1 MGPPSEPLGPPWTPL
16 TGTARQGKDGLAA
29 GGPGS
34 RRAPAG
40 CWQAAAVAG
49 DATGPGARTSPDLA
63 PTVLAPTACLWSRSR
78 SRCRLLHRPWSPEGT
93 AASADCWEREDA
105 NPLTAGPGSRASEPG
120 GQAVPRAVRL
130 TAGWAGAQGAGEE
143 AGEEARQGGGG
154 GPLLAARPISFW
166 DLYYKLS
173 P

>member
-1 MGPPSEPLGPPWTPL
+1 M
-16 TGTARQGKDGLAA
+16 DAA
-29 GGPGS
+29 NRHCPAGEGWAGS
-34 RRAPAG
+34 RRARVAARAG
-40 CWQAAAVAG
+40 GLLAG
-49 DATGPGARTSPDLA
+49 RCRGRRRDGTWRADFPDLA

-93 AASADCWEREDA
+93 AASADRWEREDA
-105 NPLTAGPGSRASEPG
+105 NPLTAGPDSRASEPD

-154 GPLLAARPISFW
+154 GHCWLLGLFLSGTFTIS
-166 DLYYKLS
+166 
-173 P
+173 